1 MSIKRSAHL
10 SKVLVINNSSTV
22 IFRVPEPQDEC
33 KFEHVVEWNNC
44 ENESNEMFQN
54 VHTSED
60 NPVSKPFLNLFL
72 IVTLRIKGD
81 ERVENWVSNT
91 NSAGNVRL
99 TKTENAAGC
108 SEVQGVACKFG

>member
-10 SKVLVINNSSTV
+10 SKVLVINDSGTV
-22 IFRVPEPQDEC
+22 IFRVPEPQYEC

-44 ENESNEMFQN
+44 EDESNEMFQN

-72 IVTLRIKGD
+72 IVTLRVKGD

-91 NSAGNVRL
+91 NCAGNVRL
-99 TKTENAAGC
+99 TKAENAAGC
-108 SEVQGVACKFG
+108 SEVQGVTCKFG